1 MIHVHECTDPDARIR
16 TDPDARIQMHG
27 PRCTDPDAQI
37 HRSRCTDPDAQIQ
50 MHGPRCTDPFL
61 VAFTRSA
68 RAFLPLLARCFPCVP
83 LLATWCPPPGSI
95 PQSISVLAQL
105 DPSVHLSPCPIQ
117 IPQSNSV
124 LAQLRSPS
132 PTQIL
137 QPRSSSP
144 IEIPQSNSV
153 LAQFRSLSPTQSLPN
168 SDPPAQL

>member
-1 MIHVHECTDPDARIR
+1 MNALIQMHGS
-16 TDPDARIQMHG
+16 ARIQMHG
-27 PRCTDPDAQI
+27 SRCTDPDAQTQM
-37 HRSRCTDPDAQIQ
+37 HRSTDPDARTQMHKSRCTDPDAQIRSLLPSR
-50 MHGPRCTDPFL
+50 GAL
-61 VAFTRSA
+61 VRS
-68 RAFLPLLARCFPCVP
+68 FPCSRVASP
-83 LLATWCPPPGSI
+83 AFPCSPPGVPPGSI

-124 LAQLRSPS
+124 LTQLRSPS